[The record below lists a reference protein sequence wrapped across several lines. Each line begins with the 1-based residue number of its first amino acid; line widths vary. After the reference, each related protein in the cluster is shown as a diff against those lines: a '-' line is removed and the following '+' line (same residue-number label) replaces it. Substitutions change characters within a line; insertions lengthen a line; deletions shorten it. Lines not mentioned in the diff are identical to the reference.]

1 LISCLSPRVSFANF
15 SAFRLGATREMS
27 ELALQLYGHSI
38 LQLSRNIELDCP
50 LQNDG
55 AGIFADWS
63 GEQDDEEQQ
72 WAEEKPQEG
81 ERGKAERVELR
92 VSSEETGS
100 SAVAQQDCRIFVG
113 DLPSVREAQAH
124 ENSVYLT
131 PTALVTKSRRLAG
144 RVGPS
149 QVDPDPA
156 AKRQR
161 RAEPQGERVN
171 GDAVGVPEPVRFTIT
186 FDSRGDSRS
195 CAPSSPDL
203 PGLTSMCGEAGSEG
217 DAVFKV
223 SEFASGFIF
232 KANAATVDEVKRRN
246 LFGLCSRGW
255 GLTFRVLRL
264 RAEGCRLA

>member
-1 LISCLSPRVSFANF
+1 
-15 SAFRLGATREMS
+15 MS
-27 ELALQLYGHSI
+27 ELGLQLFGHSI
-38 LQLSRNIELDCP
+38 LQSSRDIELDCP
-50 LQNDG
+50 LQNDW
-55 AGIFADWS
+55 AGISADRS

-72 WAEEKPQEG
+72 WAEEKPEEG

-100 SAVAQQDCRIFVG
+100 RPDAQQDSKKIVG

-124 ENSVYLT
+124 ENSGYLT

-149 QVDPDPA
+149 QVDPEPA

-195 CAPSSPDL
+195 CAPSSPEL
-203 PGLTSMCGEAGSEG
+203 PNLGLTSTCGEAGSEG
-217 DAVFKV
+217 DARVFKV

-232 KANAATVDEVKRRN
+232 KANAATVEEVKRRN
-246 LFGLCSRGW
+246 LFGLCSW
-255 GLTFRVLRL
+255 GLGFNIQSLEAL
-264 RAEGCRLA
+264 G